1 MRDSVVCTQP
11 APDMHAAHVH
21 AASRRYFVTISAPR
35 IRLTSHSASLSR
47 TSRIF
52 VFPRLRKRQRSHPA
66 RGRAFREEA
75 DPTPSEPGAQFVVGC
90 QEGQDAK
97 KIPLGLCAPVKVN
110 SPPASLHQ
118 AFWRTPDC
126 YLSTMAGALVAC
138 MEPRSLPGVWLTDDC
153 GCAGSRASF
162 IAPGSEQG
170 FPS

>member
-1 MRDSVVCTQP
+1 MRDSVVRTQP

-21 AASRRYFVTISAPR
+21 AASRRY
-35 IRLTSHSASLSR
+35 
-47 TSRIF
+47 SRIF